1 MNVDNLHM
9 SEEDKRISLTT
20 NQILY
25 LAGVVDRERGRLQRM
40 IDEHP
45 SEKSTNIQRRT
56 EIQKLDSLTKALM
69 ASIG

>member
-1 MNVDNLHM
+1 M
-9 SEEDKRISLTT
+9 SEDDKRVTLTT

-25 LAGVVDRERGRLQRM
+25 LAGVVDRERERLQRM

-45 SEKSTNIQRRT
+45 SEKSMNIQRRR
-56 EIQKLDSLTKALM
+56 EIEKLDSLTKALM

>member
-1 MNVDNLHM
+1 MAED
-9 SEEDKRISLTT
+9 DKRVTLTT

-25 LAGVVDRERGRLQRM
+25 LTGVVETERQRLSKM

-45 SEKSTNIQRRT
+45 SDKSMNIQRRR
-56 EIQKLDSLTKALM
+56 EIEKLDSLTKALM

>member
-1 MNVDNLHM
+1 M
-9 SEEDKRISLTT
+9 SEDDKRVTLTT

-25 LAGVVDRERGRLQRM
+25 LACVVERERERLCRI

-45 SEKSTNIQRRT
+45 SEKSMNIQRRR
-56 EIQKLDSLTKALM
+56 EIEKLDSLTKALM

>member
-1 MNVDNLHM
+1 M
-9 SEEDKRISLTT
+9 SEDDKRVTLTT

-40 IDEHP
+40 LDEHP
-45 SEKSTNIQRRT
+45 SEKSMNIQRRK
-56 EIQKLDSLTKALM
+56 EIEKLDNLTKALM

>member
-1 MNVDNLHM
+1 M
-9 SEEDKRISLTT
+9 SEDDKRVLLTT

-45 SEKSTNIQRRT
+45 SEKSMNIQRRK
-56 EIQKLDSLTKALM
+56 EIEKLDSLTKALM

>member
-1 MNVDNLHM
+1 M
-9 SEEDKRISLTT
+9 SEDDKRVTLTT

-40 IDEHP
+40 VDGHP
-45 SEKSTNIQRRT
+45 TEKSMNIQRRR
-56 EIQKLDSLTKALM
+56 EIEKLDSLTKALM